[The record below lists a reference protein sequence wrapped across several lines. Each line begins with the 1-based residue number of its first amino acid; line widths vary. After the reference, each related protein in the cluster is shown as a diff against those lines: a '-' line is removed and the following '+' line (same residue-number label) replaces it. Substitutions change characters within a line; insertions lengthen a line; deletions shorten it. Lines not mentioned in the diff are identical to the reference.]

1 VPPRFT
7 QVVVSI
13 EMFCN
18 LKELTVE
25 ELIERLRAAEER
37 FDDKVEK
44 IVDKAGR
51 LLLAEDD
58 WLEKNKH
65 RFHSSH
71 KQGGGKTG
79 AGTSKGKA
87 MARPN
92 GAAPEQVKLTS
103 MGTPRRKGRCRNCGI
118 YGQWAED
125 CKRPPKKE
133 KKDEAQA
140 EANMAIGGGDHG
152 GALLLATCDVVHEP
166 QHIVHLTEKVV
177 PIDVP
182 EGVWVLDTGAS
193 NHMIGNRSALTQL
206 NKGVRGT
213 LHFGDGS
220 RVEIQGISSVVMQGR
235 HQQHKVLTNVY
246 YIPKLKSN
254 IVSLGQLEENGLK
267 ATLGDGKL
275 CVFDHDK
282 SLLIA
287 APRTAN
293 RLYTVKLGLVSPVC
307 LLANSDNLAWQWHAR
322 FGHLNFRALHD
333 LSGKNMVDG
342 MPAVKRIEQVCDGCV
357 LGKQHRKPFP
367 SVSSFRAE
375 KVLELIHANL
385 CGHITPKTLG
395 VHPISYWW

>member
-1 VPPRFT
+1 MWQTLGRKTTVKEAWEAVKTMRIGADRVKEVNAQKLLKEFENIQFKEGESVDDFGMRITNLVGNLKTLGETNDDVRVVKKFLHVVPPQFT

-25 ELIERLRAAEER
+25 ELIGRLRAAEER
-37 FDDKVEK
+37 FDDKVEQ
-44 IVDKAGR
+44 IIDKAGH

-103 MGTPRRKGRCRNCGI
+103 MGTLRRKGRCRNCGI
-118 YGQWAED
+118 YGHWAED

-193 NHMIGNRSALTQL
+193 NHMTGNRLALTQL
-206 NKGVRGT
+206 NKGV
-213 LHFGDGS
+213 
-220 RVEIQGISSVVMQGR
+220 
-235 HQQHKVLTNVY
+235 
-246 YIPKLKSN
+246 
-254 IVSLGQLEENGLK
+254 
-267 ATLGDGKL
+267 
-275 CVFDHDK
+275 
-282 SLLIA
+282 
-287 APRTAN
+287 
-293 RLYTVKLGLVSPVC
+293 
-307 LLANSDNLAWQWHAR
+307 
-322 FGHLNFRALHD
+322 
-333 LSGKNMVDG
+333 
-342 MPAVKRIEQVCDGCV
+342 
-357 LGKQHRKPFP
+357 
-367 SVSSFRAE
+367 
-375 KVLELIHANL
+375 
-385 CGHITPKTLG
+385 
-395 VHPISYWW
+395 